1 MRGSSLTIGQKKTLA
16 EFFTNSAVAWL
27 SAGII
32 APFFVTKRFLDFIT
46 FGSWGILFTLTF
58 LGFSLYLSKGIK
70 Q

>member
-1 MRGSSLTIGQKKTLA
+1 MKGSNLDVGQKKTLA

-32 APFFVTKRFLDFIT
+32 APFFVTKKFLDFIT
-46 FGSWGILFTLTF
+46 FGFWGIFFSLTF